1 MEADFPFE
9 FVVHGTPVSF
19 QRSNPAAKAAW
30 KQLVRESAQ
39 DLLPEGHWTTERLL
53 SATLYYFPPGKMVG
67 DLDNVV
73 KLTLDA
79 LVRYLFTDDE
89 QIERVLIQKFEAGRP
104 FVFERPSPT
113 LSACIA
119 GTRPAMY
126 IRLQDDHEREPVR

>member
-1 MEADFPFE
+1 MEVDFPFE

-19 QRSNPAAKAAW
+19 QRSSGDARKAW
-30 KQLVRESAQ
+30 KELVKEAARPI
-39 DLLPEGHWTTERLL
+39 LPEGHWTTERLL
-53 SATLYYFPPGKMVG
+53 SATLFYFPPDKMVG

-79 LVRYLFTDDE
+79 LVRYVFADDD
-89 QIERVLIQKFEAGRP
+89 QIERILIQKFEAGRP

-126 IRLQDDHEREPVR
+126 IRLQDDHKREPVK

>member
-19 QRSNPAAKAAW
+19 QRSNPDAKAAW
-30 KQLVRESAQ
+30 KQLVRDAAQ
-39 DLLPEGHWTTERLL
+39 PRLPEGHWMTQRLL
-53 SATLYYFPPGKMVG
+53 SATLYYFPPDRMVG
-67 DLDNVV
+67 DLDNVI

-79 LVRYLFTDDE
+79 LVRYVFADDE
-89 QIERVLIQKFEAGRP
+89 QIERIMIQKFEAGRQ
-104 FVFERPSPT
+104 FVFARPSPI

-119 GTRPAMY
+119 GQRPAMY